1 MLIFFFFS
9 WNSLAFL
16 YDSIDVGNF
25 ISGFSDFY
33 KPRLY
38 IWKFLVHILLRY
50 SLKDFEHYFA
60 SIRNDCNFM
69 EFELCTIWRYL
80 CQIDCY
86 FLFICLVLC
95 FFFFLPC
102 VFICCMFL
110 GLFVLFNL
118 LYLESPF
125 SSLEGH
131 HSTYLWSLLP
141 VDGVRPVSFEGFL
154 VGGMVSLFSCVE
166 LLLISLKGS
175 AGILCCF
182 WVCLWTWCGFGQPV
196 C

>member
-1 MLIFFFFS
+1 MHNLKISLSNRLLFPLHLFS
-9 WNSLAFL
+9 
-16 YDSIDVGNF
+16 
-25 ISGFSDFY
+25 
-33 KPRLY
+33 
-38 IWKFLVHILLRY
+38 
-50 SLKDFEHYFA
+50 
-60 SIRNDCNFM
+60 
-69 EFELCTIWRYL
+69 
-80 CQIDCY
+80 
-86 FLFICLVLC
+86 LVL
-95 FFFFLPC
+95 FFFLPW

>member
-1 MLIFFFFS
+1 MLFF

-16 YDSIDVGNF
+16 YDSTNVGNF
-25 ISGFSDFY
+25 ISGSSAFY
-33 KPRLY
+33 NTRLY
-38 IWKFLVHILLRY
+38 IWKFLVHILLKS

-60 SIRNDCNFM
+60 SIWNEWNFV
-69 EFELCTIWRYL
+69 EFELCTIWIYL
-80 CQIDCY
+80 YQIDCY

-95 FFFFLPC
+95 FCLPC
-102 VFICCMFL
+102 AFICCMFL

-118 LYLESPF
+118 LYFESLF
-125 SSLEGH
+125 SSVEGH
-131 HSTYLWSLLP
+131 HSTYLWILLP

-154 VGGMVSLFSCVE
+154 VRGMVSLFSCVE

-175 AGILCCF
+175 TGILCCF
-182 WVCLWTWCGFGQPV
+182 GACLWIWCGFGQPV

>member
-1 MLIFFFFS
+1 MLIFFFS

-95 FFFFLPC
+95 FFFFYH
-102 VFICCMFL
+102 V
-110 GLFVLFNL
+110 
-118 LYLESPF
+118 F
-125 SSLEGH
+125 SSAACFLVF
-131 HSTYLWSLLP
+131 SFCLIYYIWSLLSLAWK
-141 VDGVRPVSFEGFL
+141 VIILLICGVCSQWMGLDQYLLKVSWWGEWCLCFL
-154 VGGMVSLFSCVE
+154 VWSC
-166 LLLISLKGS
+166 
-175 AGILCCF
+175 F
-182 WVCLWTWCGFGQPV
+182 
-196 C
+196 